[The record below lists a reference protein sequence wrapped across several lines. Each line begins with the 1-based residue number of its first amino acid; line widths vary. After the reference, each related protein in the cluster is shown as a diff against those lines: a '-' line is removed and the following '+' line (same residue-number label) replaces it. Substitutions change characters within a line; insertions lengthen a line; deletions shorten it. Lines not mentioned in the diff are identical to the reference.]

1 MHFIFVIVCVLMFS
15 CSSLNKLERMT
26 RPIIVIAK
34 TNLEGERSVIVKDS
48 KGNLLKIIEPAF
60 VYTYNPGDTIK

>member
-1 MHFIFVIVCVLMFS
+1 
-15 CSSLNKLERMT
+15 MT

-34 TNLEGERSVIVKDS
+34 TNLEDERSVIVKDS
-48 KGNLLKIIEPAF
+48 NGKLLKIIEPAF